1 MSDRV
6 QLPVPL
12 PMGWKLLS
20 RVSCPQCDSWMRFM
34 APHADQGS
42 DFERDMFCDNESCA
56 QYNTVYVTKLQVDGL
71 TITGVV

>member
-1 MSDRV
+1 
-6 QLPVPL
+6 
-12 PMGWKLLS
+12 
-20 RVSCPQCDSWMRFM
+20 M